1 MALISSDRLRF
12 PCEPWKLVENI
23 HVPGD
28 EGSLETLFALGN
40 GHLGIRGSHSTAG
53 DGELPGTFIN
63 GFHEIWDIKH
73 AENAFGFARTG
84 QRILYIPD
92 ANNFT
97 VVIDGEALSLANPG
111 AGLPAAWTFPPA
123 STNAASRGLP
133 FRRYRHHHRAP
144 RRRLRFPW
152 MSRLRWT
159 CRGPGRL
166 RGRHFVA

>member
-28 EGSLETLFALGN
+28 EGTLETLFALGN
-40 GHLGIRGSHSTAG
+40 GHLGVRGAHSTRG

-73 AENAFGFARTG
+73 AENAYGFARTG
-84 QRILYIPD
+84 QRIVYVPD

-97 VVIDGEALSLANPG
+97 VTIDGEALSLSE
-111 AGLPAAWTFPPA
+111 
-123 STNAASRGLP
+123 STVLD
-133 FRRYRHHHRAP
+133 
-144 RRRLRFPW
+144 
-152 MSRLRWT
+152 
-159 CRGPGRL
+159 
-166 RGRHFVA
+166 